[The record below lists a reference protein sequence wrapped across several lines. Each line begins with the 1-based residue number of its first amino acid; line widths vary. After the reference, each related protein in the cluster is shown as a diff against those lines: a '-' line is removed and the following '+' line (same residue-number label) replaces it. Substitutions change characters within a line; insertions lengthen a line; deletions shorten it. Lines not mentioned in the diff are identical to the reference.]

1 MSHDPTVNAGDIAR
15 LAGVGRAA
23 VSNWRRRHDDFPQP
37 VGGTANQPLFS
48 LRQVES
54 WLRRYGKSYQVSL
67 GDRVW
72 QRLKAAGDLRL
83 GELVAQAG
91 VLLTRLAETRGADP
105 ATGEAAP
112 GARPGDA
119 APSVGANPSAS
130 DDLPGVA
137 GRHAT
142 AAPSAGVPGSGRT
155 GAPGVRRAAEGH
167 PQSSGSTSDAAGDG
181 SGVAGGGSGMMG
193 EGSDELDPELVA
205 LVTELAE
212 EHDPLTAYEFLCE
225 RYLEAHSRQLSVTR
239 DDVAELMVRLVSAD
253 GATILDPACGVGTL
267 LLAPAPTTGRTG
279 NPATGQTSGQ
289 TSGPASR
296 TAASQ
301 TGSPAGGQASG
312 PASRSAV
319 GRTGGS
325 AAGQTGAPASGPAVG
340 QTGGQASGLAGSQAA
355 GPAGGQT
362 AGSAGGQTAGS
373 AGGQTGGQAGSQMS
387 GPAGGQPGGQA
398 GGQMSG
404 PTGGQPGGPAG
415 GQMSGQAGGPAGG
428 QVDAPVGGQLGGSAA
443 GGPVGSL
450 AGELAGGAGV
460 RMLGQD
466 LSETSAII
474 TASRLRLRGIAAEVV
489 AGDSMR
495 NDGFPNEKADAVVC
509 DPPFNERAWGY
520 EELTGDP
527 RWEHGLPPRGEPE
540 LAWVQHCLTHVKPRG
555 LVAIL
560 MPPAAASRKAGRR
573 IRANLLRAGALRA
586 VVALPGSD
594 LWLLRRPAPGERP
607 PSDVLIIDATA
618 DLSAVEPAWQ
628 AYLEDRS
635 DQTVRIIDLLAD
647 EVDMTPARHERRDDV
662 GRAFAEARDRFLAA
676 AAVPPD
682 LQVLEQP
689 LDQPATTLGDLIKE
703 GLVATSQ
710 APPKMSADGGDVPVL
725 TTDDVLNGT
734 PPSGFTTMQ
743 QGLVA
748 IRPGDVV
755 ASYSSVRVVADGGAV
770 LGPHLTL
777 YRVDA
782 RRLDPDFLAGFLR
795 AAGGR
800 VTTGSS
806 RFDVRRTR
814 LPRLSLKEQKAY
826 GESFRQ
832 LAVLEDAIRETSTL
846 GQALIRLG
854 LDGLADGHLHPQS

>member
-23 VSNWRRRHDDFPQP
+23 VSNWRRRHDDFPHP

-91 VLLTRLAETRGADP
+91 VLLTRHAQATLPRPAAGSHAPGPDGGRAMDGRTGDGQAGHGEAKDGRTGDGRTGDGRARDGRAGGSHTGDPRTGGALA
-105 ATGEAAP
+105 GEAA
-112 GARPGDA
+112 GAVGGDE
-119 APSVGANPSAS
+119 PVG
-130 DDLPGVA
+130 
-137 GRHAT
+137 
-142 AAPSAGVPGSGRT
+142 
-155 GAPGVRRAAEGH
+155 
-167 PQSSGSTSDAAGDG
+167 
-181 SGVAGGGSGMMG
+181 
-193 EGSDELDPELVA
+193 LDV
-205 LVTELAE
+205 ELAE
-212 EHDPLTAYEFLCE
+212 LILELAGQHGPLTAYEFLCE

-239 DDVAELMVRLVSAD
+239 DDVAELMVRLVSPD

-267 LLAPAPTTGRTG
+267 LLAPAR
-279 NPATGQTSGQ
+279 
-289 TSGPASR
+289 
-296 TAASQ
+296 
-301 TGSPAGGQASG
+301 
-312 PASRSAV
+312 
-319 GRTGGS
+319 
-325 AAGQTGAPASGPAVG
+325 
-340 QTGGQASGLAGSQAA
+340 
-355 GPAGGQT
+355 
-362 AGSAGGQTAGS
+362 
-373 AGGQTGGQAGSQMS
+373 
-387 GPAGGQPGGQA
+387 
-398 GGQMSG
+398 
-404 PTGGQPGGPAG
+404 
-415 GQMSGQAGGPAGG
+415 
-428 QVDAPVGGQLGGSAA
+428 PVH
-443 GGPVGSL
+443 GPVH
-450 AGELAGGAGV
+450 GEGGGERAMPAKLPA
-460 RMLGQD
+460 RMLGQE
-466 LSETSAII
+466 LSETSAAI
-474 TASRLRLRGIAAEVV
+474 TASRLRLRGIEATVV

-495 NDGFPNEKADAVVC
+495 HDGFAGERADAVVC

-594 LWLLRRPAPGERP
+594 LWLLRRPAAGERP
-607 PSDVLIIDATA
+607 PSDVLILDATA
-618 DLSAVEPAWQ
+618 DLSLVEPAWQ
-628 AYLEDRS
+628 AYVEDRS

-647 EVDMTPARHERRDDV
+647 EVDMTPARHQRRDDV

-682 LQVLEQP
+682 LKVLEQP

-703 GLVATSQ
+703 GLVTSMQ
-710 APPKMSADGGDVPVL
+710 APPKMVADGGDIPVL

-734 PPSGFTTMQ
+734 SPSGLTSTQ

-755 ASYSSVRVVADGGAV
+755 ASYSAVRVIADDGAV

-777 YRVDA
+777 YRGDA

-814 LPRLSLKEQKAY
+814 LPRLSLREQKAY
-826 GESFRQ
+826 GAAFRQ
-832 LAVLEDAIRETSTL
+832 LAVLEDALRETAAL
-846 GQALIRLG
+846 GQTLIRLG
-854 LDGLADGHLHPQS
+854 LDGLADGHLHPPAHGLTS

>member
-37 VGGTANQPLFS
+37 IGGTANQPLFS

-91 VLLTRLAETRGADP
+91 VLLTRSFDAESP
-105 ATGEAAP
+105 
-112 GARPGDA
+112 
-119 APSVGANPSAS
+119 
-130 DDLPGVA
+130 
-137 GRHAT
+137 
-142 AAPSAGVPGSGRT
+142 
-155 GAPGVRRAAEGH
+155 
-167 PQSSGSTSDAAGDG
+167 
-181 SGVAGGGSGMMG
+181 AGGGVG
-193 EGSDELDPELVA
+193 
-205 LVTELAE
+205 ELAE
-212 EHDPLTAYEFLCE
+212 GAPPVGGGLDDELAELVRELGEQHGALTAYEFLCE

-239 DDVAELMVRLVSAD
+239 DDVAALMVRLVGEP
-253 GATILDPACGVGTL
+253 GATVLDPACGVGTL
-267 LLAPAPTTGRTG
+267 LLAPAGLE
-279 NPATGQTSGQ
+279 Q
-289 TSGPASR
+289 
-296 TAASQ
+296 
-301 TGSPAGGQASG
+301 
-312 PASRSAV
+312 
-319 GRTGGS
+319 
-325 AAGQTGAPASGPAVG
+325 GARV
-340 QTGGQASGLAGSQAA
+340 
-355 GPAGGQT
+355 
-362 AGSAGGQTAGS
+362 
-373 AGGQTGGQAGSQMS
+373 
-387 GPAGGQPGGQA
+387 
-398 GGQMSG
+398 
-404 PTGGQPGGPAG
+404 
-415 GQMSGQAGGPAGG
+415 
-428 QVDAPVGGQLGGSAA
+428 
-443 GGPVGSL
+443 
-450 AGELAGGAGV
+450 
-460 RMLGQD
+460 LGQE
-466 LSETSAII
+466 LSETSAAI
-474 TASRLRLRGIAAEVV
+474 TASRLVLRGVAARIV

-495 NDGFPNEKADAVVC
+495 NDGFAGERADAVVC

-527 RWEHGLPPRGEPE
+527 RWEYGLPPRGEPE

-594 LWLLRRPAPGERP
+594 LWLLRRPAAGERP
-607 PSDVLIIDATA
+607 PSEVLILDATA
-618 DLSAVEPAWQ
+618 DLSMVEPAWQ

-647 EVDMTPARHERRDDV
+647 EVDMTPARHQRRDDV

-682 LQVLEQP
+682 LKVLEQP

-703 GLVATSQ
+703 GLVTTSQ
-710 APPKMSADGGDVPVL
+710 APPKMAADGGDVPVL
-725 TTDDVLNGT
+725 TSDDVLSGGA
-734 PPSGFTTMQ
+734 PSGLTTMQ
-743 QGLVA
+743 QGLVPVQ
-748 IRPGDVV
+748 PGDVV
-755 ASYSSVRVVADGGAV
+755 ASYSAVRVVEDGGGAV

-826 GESFRQ
+826 GEAFRQ

-846 GQALIRLG
+846 GQTLIRLG

>member
-37 VGGTANQPLFS
+37 IGGTANQPLFS

-67 GDRVW
+67 GDRAW

-83 GELVAQAG
+83 GELVARAG
-91 VLLTRLAETRGADP
+91 ALLTGA
-105 ATGEAAP
+105 A
-112 GARPGDA
+112 
-119 APSVGANPSAS
+119 
-130 DDLPGVA
+130 
-137 GRHAT
+137 H
-142 AAPSAGVPGSGRT
+142 
-155 GAPGVRRAAEGH
+155 
-167 PQSSGSTSDAAGDG
+167 AAGDG
-181 SGVAGGGSGMMG
+181 RTDAPGQETAGHPGA
-193 EGSDELDPELVA
+193 LDPELTG
-205 LVTELAE
+205 LILELGKE
-212 EHDPLTAYEFLCE
+212 LGPLRAYEFLCE

-239 DDVAELMVRLVSAD
+239 DDVAALMVRLAGAD
-253 GATILDPACGVGTL
+253 GATVLDPACGVGTL
-267 LLAPAPTTGRTG
+267 LLASSRAGRI
-279 NPATGQTSGQ
+279 
-289 TSGPASR
+289 
-296 TAASQ
+296 
-301 TGSPAGGQASG
+301 
-312 PASRSAV
+312 
-319 GRTGGS
+319 
-325 AAGQTGAPASGPAVG
+325 
-340 QTGGQASGLAGSQAA
+340 
-355 GPAGGQT
+355 
-362 AGSAGGQTAGS
+362 
-373 AGGQTGGQAGSQMS
+373 
-387 GPAGGQPGGQA
+387 
-398 GGQMSG
+398 
-404 PTGGQPGGPAG
+404 
-415 GQMSGQAGGPAGG
+415 
-428 QVDAPVGGQLGGSAA
+428 
-443 GGPVGSL
+443 
-450 AGELAGGAGV
+450 
-460 RMLGQD
+460 LGQE
-466 LSETSAII
+466 LSETSAAIA
-474 TASRLRLRGIAAEVV
+474 ASRLRLRGVEATIV

-495 NDGFPNEKADAVVC
+495 RDGFAGERADAVVC

-527 RWEHGLPPRGEPE
+527 RWEYGLPPRGEPE

-594 LWLLRRPAPGERP
+594 LWLLRRPAAGERP
-607 PSDVLIIDATA
+607 PSEVLILDATA

-628 AYLEDRS
+628 AYVEDRS

-647 EVDMTPARHERRDDV
+647 EVDMTPARHQRRDDV

-676 AAVPPD
+676 TAVPPD
-682 LQVLEQP
+682 LKVLEQP

-703 GLVATSQ
+703 GLVTTSQ
-710 APPKMSADGGDVPVL
+710 APPKMAADGGDIPVL
-725 TTDDVLNGT
+725 TSDDLLNGGS
-734 PPSGFTTMQ
+734 PSGSTTMQ
-743 QGLVA
+743 QGLVP
-748 IRPGDVV
+748 IRAGDVV
-755 ASYSSVRVVADGGAV
+755 ASYSAVRVIADGGAV

-777 YRVDA
+777 YRVDG

-826 GESFRQ
+826 GAAFRQ

-846 GQALIRLG
+846 GQTLIRLG

>member
-37 VGGTANQPLFS
+37 IGGTANQPLFS

-83 GELVAQAG
+83 GELVAAAG
-91 VLLTRLAETRGADP
+91 TLLTR
-105 ATGEAAP
+105 AA
-112 GARPGDA
+112 
-119 APSVGANPSAS
+119 N
-130 DDLPGVA
+130 
-137 GRHAT
+137 
-142 AAPSAGVPGSGRT
+142 
-155 GAPGVRRAAEGH
+155 
-167 PQSSGSTSDAAGDG
+167 AAGDG
-181 SGVAGGGSGMMG
+181 GPVKVEDLPDGERADDGG
-193 EGSDELDPELVA
+193 LDPELA
-205 LVTELAE
+205 ELVLELGE
-212 EHDPLTAYEFLCE
+212 RHGPLAAYEFLCE

-239 DDVAELMVRLVSAD
+239 EDVAALMVRLVSTA
-253 GATILDPACGVGTL
+253 GATVLDPACGVGTL
-267 LLAPAPTTGRTG
+267 LLAPAS
-279 NPATGQTSGQ
+279 PAT
-289 TSGPASR
+289 
-296 TAASQ
+296 
-301 TGSPAGGQASG
+301 
-312 PASRSAV
+312 
-319 GRTGGS
+319 
-325 AAGQTGAPASGPAVG
+325 
-340 QTGGQASGLAGSQAA
+340 
-355 GPAGGQT
+355 
-362 AGSAGGQTAGS
+362 
-373 AGGQTGGQAGSQMS
+373 
-387 GPAGGQPGGQA
+387 
-398 GGQMSG
+398 
-404 PTGGQPGGPAG
+404 
-415 GQMSGQAGGPAGG
+415 
-428 QVDAPVGGQLGGSAA
+428 
-443 GGPVGSL
+443 
-450 AGELAGGAGV
+450 
-460 RMLGQD
+460 MLGQD
-466 LSETSAII
+466 LSETSAAI
-474 TASRLRLRGIAAEVV
+474 TAARLRLRGLEARVM

-495 NDGFPNEKADAVVC
+495 HDGFAGERADAVVC

-527 RWEHGLPPRGEPE
+527 RWEYGLPPRGEPE

-607 PSDVLIIDATA
+607 PSEVLIVDATA
-618 DLSAVEPAWQ
+618 DLTVVEPAWQ
-628 AYLEDRS
+628 AYVEDRS

-682 LQVLEQP
+682 LKVLEQP
-689 LDQPATTLGDLIKE
+689 LDQPGTTLGDLIKE

-710 APPKMSADGGDVPVL
+710 APPKMAADGGDVPVL
-725 TTDDVLNGT
+725 TSDDVLYGSA
-734 PPSGFTTMQ
+734 PSGSTGMQ
-743 QGLVA
+743 QGLIA

-755 ASYSSVRVVADGGAV
+755 ASYSAVRVMGDGGAV

-800 VTTGSS
+800 ATTGSS

-826 GESFRQ
+826 GEAFRQ

-846 GQALIRLG
+846 GQTLIRLG
-854 LDGLADGHLHPQS
+854 LDGLTDGHLHPPAHGLTL

>member
-37 VGGTANQPLFS
+37 IGGTANQPLFS

-67 GDRVW
+67 GDRAW

-83 GELVAQAG
+83 GELVARAG
-91 VLLTRLAETRGADP
+91 ALLTGA
-105 ATGEAAP
+105 AHAARDGQADASGQESAGHP
-112 GARPGDA
+112 GA
-119 APSVGANPSAS
+119 
-130 DDLPGVA
+130 
-137 GRHAT
+137 
-142 AAPSAGVPGSGRT
+142 
-155 GAPGVRRAAEGH
+155 
-167 PQSSGSTSDAAGDG
+167 
-181 SGVAGGGSGMMG
+181 
-193 EGSDELDPELVA
+193 LDPELTG
-205 LVTELAE
+205 LILELGKE
-212 EHDPLTAYEFLCE
+212 LGPLRAYEFLCE

-239 DDVAELMVRLVSAD
+239 DDVAALMVRLAGAE
-253 GATILDPACGVGTL
+253 GATVLDPACGVGTL
-267 LLAPAPTTGRTG
+267 LLASSRAGRI
-279 NPATGQTSGQ
+279 
-289 TSGPASR
+289 
-296 TAASQ
+296 
-301 TGSPAGGQASG
+301 
-312 PASRSAV
+312 
-319 GRTGGS
+319 
-325 AAGQTGAPASGPAVG
+325 
-340 QTGGQASGLAGSQAA
+340 
-355 GPAGGQT
+355 
-362 AGSAGGQTAGS
+362 
-373 AGGQTGGQAGSQMS
+373 
-387 GPAGGQPGGQA
+387 
-398 GGQMSG
+398 
-404 PTGGQPGGPAG
+404 
-415 GQMSGQAGGPAGG
+415 
-428 QVDAPVGGQLGGSAA
+428 
-443 GGPVGSL
+443 
-450 AGELAGGAGV
+450 
-460 RMLGQD
+460 LGQE
-466 LSETSAII
+466 LSETSAAIA
-474 TASRLRLRGIAAEVV
+474 ASRLRLRGVQATIV

-495 NDGFPNEKADAVVC
+495 RDGFAGERADAVVC

-527 RWEHGLPPRGEPE
+527 RWEYGLPPRGEPE

-594 LWLLRRPAPGERP
+594 LWLLRRPAAGERP
-607 PSDVLIIDATA
+607 PSEVLILDATT

-628 AYLEDRS
+628 AYVEDRS

-647 EVDMTPARHERRDDV
+647 EVDMTPARHQRRDDV

-676 AAVPPD
+676 TAVPPD
-682 LQVLEQP
+682 LKVLEQP

-703 GLVATSQ
+703 GLVTTSQ
-710 APPKMSADGGDVPVL
+710 APPKMAADGGDIPVL
-725 TTDDVLNGT
+725 TSDDLLNGGS
-734 PPSGFTTMQ
+734 PSGSTTMQ
-743 QGLVA
+743 QGLVP
-748 IRPGDVV
+748 IRAGDVV
-755 ASYSSVRVVADGGAV
+755 ASYSAVRVIADGGAV

-777 YRVDA
+777 YRVDG

-826 GESFRQ
+826 GAAFRQ

-846 GQALIRLG
+846 GQTLIRLG

>member
-37 VGGTANQPLFS
+37 IGGTANQPLFS

-91 VLLTRLAETRGADP
+91 ALLTSHPSALGSEPAAAADNLA
-105 ATGEAAP
+105 ATGRVPHSAP
-112 GARPGDA
+112 D
-119 APSVGANPSAS
+119 
-130 DDLPGVA
+130 
-137 GRHAT
+137 
-142 AAPSAGVPGSGRT
+142 
-155 GAPGVRRAAEGH
+155 
-167 PQSSGSTSDAAGDG
+167 
-181 SGVAGGGSGMMG
+181 GGGSAGHG
-193 EGSDELDPELVA
+193 DGRTPVAERPGVESPSGTGRAGAESPPHPGRASAEDAADAGRAVDGSVRGSGSEPDSQSEGPGAQSEEPGSEPGGPGSQPGWPASAADGLDPELA
-205 LVTELAE
+205 ELVLELAAQQ
-212 EHDPLTAYEFLCE
+212 DPLTAYEFLCE

-239 DDVAELMVRLVSAD
+239 EDVAELLVRLVRAD

-267 LLAPAPTTGRTG
+267 LLAPARM
-279 NPATGQTSGQ
+279 
-289 TSGPASR
+289 
-296 TAASQ
+296 
-301 TGSPAGGQASG
+301 
-312 PASRSAV
+312 
-319 GRTGGS
+319 
-325 AAGQTGAPASGPAVG
+325 APG
-340 QTGGQASGLAGSQAA
+340 
-355 GPAGGQT
+355 
-362 AGSAGGQTAGS
+362 
-373 AGGQTGGQAGSQMS
+373 
-387 GPAGGQPGGQA
+387 
-398 GGQMSG
+398 
-404 PTGGQPGGPAG
+404 
-415 GQMSGQAGGPAGG
+415 
-428 QVDAPVGGQLGGSAA
+428 
-443 GGPVGSL
+443 
-450 AGELAGGAGV
+450 AGEAPRIAA
-460 RMLGQD
+460 RMLGQE
-466 LSETSAII
+466 LSETSAAI
-474 TASRLRLRGIAAEVV
+474 TASRLALRGIDAEVV
-489 AGDSMR
+489 SGDSMR
-495 NDGFPNEKADAVVC
+495 HDGFAGRKADAVVC

-527 RWEHGLPPRGEPE
+527 RWEYGLPPRGEPE
-540 LAWVQHCLTHVKPRG
+540 LAWVQHCLTHVKPGG

-594 LWLLRRPAPGERP
+594 LWLLRRPAAGERP
-607 PSDVLIIDATA
+607 PSDVLILDATA
-618 DLSAVEPAWQ
+618 DLASVEPAWQ

-647 EVDMTPARHERRDDV
+647 EVDMTPARHQRHDDV
-662 GRAFAEARDRFLAA
+662 GRAFAEIRDRFLAA

-682 LQVLEQP
+682 LKVLEQP

-703 GLVATSQ
+703 GLVSTSQ
-710 APPKMSADGGDVPVL
+710 APPKMAADGGEVPVL
-725 TTDDVLNGT
+725 TSDDVLNGT
-734 PPSGFTTMQ
+734 PPSGSTTMQ
-743 QGLVA
+743 QGLIA
-748 IRPGDVV
+748 IHAGDVV
-755 ASYSSVRVVADGGAV
+755 ASYSSVRVMADGGGAV

-777 YRVDA
+777 YRVDT
-782 RRLDPDFLAGFLR
+782 RRLDPDFLAGYLR

-826 GESFRQ
+826 GAAFRQ

-846 GQALIRLG
+846 GQTLIRLG

>member
-37 VGGTANQPLFS
+37 IGGTANQPLFS

-91 VLLTRLAETRGADP
+91 VLLTGA
-105 ATGEAAP
+105 GQ
-112 GARPGDA
+112 
-119 APSVGANPSAS
+119 
-130 DDLPGVA
+130 A
-137 GRHAT
+137 GT
-142 AAPSAGVPGSGRT
+142 LVT
-155 GAPGVRRAAEGH
+155 GASREE
-167 PQSSGSTSDAAGDG
+167 S
-181 SGVAGGGSGMMG
+181 AGGG
-193 EGSDELDPELVA
+193 LDPELA
-205 LVTELAE
+205 ELVRELGEQHGASA
-212 EHDPLTAYEFLCE
+212 AYEFLCE

-239 DDVAELMVRLVSAD
+239 EDVAALMVRLVSAG
-253 GATILDPACGVGTL
+253 GATVLDPACGVGTL
-267 LLAPAPTTGRTG
+267 LLAP
-279 NPATGQTSGQ
+279 
-289 TSGPASR
+289 
-296 TAASQ
+296 
-301 TGSPAGGQASG
+301 
-312 PASRSAV
+312 
-319 GRTGGS
+319 GS
-325 AAGQTGAPASGPAVG
+325 AARTPDGESGVTSARTTNGEGDADPARTTNGESGANPPRASNGEDGANPPRASNG
-340 QTGGQASGLAGSQAA
+340 EDAAHPPSGLA
-355 GPAGGQT
+355 PAR
-362 AGSAGGQTAGS
+362 
-373 AGGQTGGQAGSQMS
+373 
-387 GPAGGQPGGQA
+387 
-398 GGQMSG
+398 
-404 PTGGQPGGPAG
+404 
-415 GQMSGQAGGPAGG
+415 
-428 QVDAPVGGQLGGSAA
+428 V
-443 GGPVGSL
+443 
-450 AGELAGGAGV
+450 
-460 RMLGQD
+460 LGQE
-466 LSETSAII
+466 LSETSAAI
-474 TASRLRLRGIAAEVV
+474 TAARLLLRGVEARIV
-489 AGDSMR
+489 AGDTMR
-495 NDGFPNEKADAVVC
+495 HDGFAGERADAVVC

-527 RWEHGLPPRGEPE
+527 RWEYGLPPRGEPE

-594 LWLLRRPAPGERP
+594 LWLLRRPAAGERP
-607 PSDVLIIDATA
+607 PSEVLILDATA
-618 DLSAVEPAWQ
+618 DLSVVEPAWQ

-647 EVDMTPARHERRDDV
+647 EVDMTPARHQRRDDV

-682 LQVLEQP
+682 LKVLEQP

-703 GLVATSQ
+703 GLVTTSQ

-725 TTDDVLNGT
+725 TSDDVLSGGA
-734 PPSGFTTMQ
+734 PSGLTTVQ
-743 QGLVA
+743 QGLVP
-748 IRPGDVV
+748 IHPGDVV
-755 ASYSSVRVVADGGAV
+755 ASYSAVRVVEDGGGAV

-826 GESFRQ
+826 GEAFRQ

-846 GQALIRLG
+846 GQTLIRLG

>member
-23 VSNWRRRHDDFPQP
+23 VSNWRRRHDDFPDP
-37 VGGTANQPLFS
+37 IGGTANQPLFS

-83 GELVAQAG
+83 GELVARAG
-91 VLLTRLAETRGADP
+91 ALLTSRANALSSGPAGADQR
-105 ATGEAAP
+105 A
-112 GARPGDA
+112 GDG
-119 APSVGANPSAS
+119 VV
-130 DDLPGVA
+130 PGVA
-137 GRHAT
+137 R
-142 AAPSAGVPGSGRT
+142 AG
-155 GAPGVRRAAEGH
+155 AEGE
-167 PQSSGSTSDAAGDG
+167 PGEGAEAAGQDLEP
-181 SGVAGGGSGMMG
+181 
-193 EGSDELDPELVA
+193 EGLEP
-205 LVTELAE
+205 ELAE
-212 EHDPLTAYEFLCE
+212 LVLELAEQHGALTAYEFLCE

-239 DDVAELMVRLVSAD
+239 EDVAGLMIRLVRP
-253 GATILDPACGVGTL
+253 GGTTILDPACGVGTL
-267 LLAPAPTTGRTG
+267 LLAPT
-279 NPATGQTSGQ
+279 QTL
-289 TSGPASR
+289 A
-296 TAASQ
+296 
-301 TGSPAGGQASG
+301 QAE
-312 PASRSAV
+312 P
-319 GRTGGS
+319 GGS
-325 AAGQTGAPASGPAVG
+325 GAVK
-340 QTGGQASGLAGSQAA
+340 
-355 GPAGGQT
+355 
-362 AGSAGGQTAGS
+362 
-373 AGGQTGGQAGSQMS
+373 
-387 GPAGGQPGGQA
+387 
-398 GGQMSG
+398 
-404 PTGGQPGGPAG
+404 
-415 GQMSGQAGGPAGG
+415 
-428 QVDAPVGGQLGGSAA
+428 V
-443 GGPVGSL
+443 
-450 AGELAGGAGV
+450 
-460 RMLGQD
+460 LGQE
-466 LSETSAII
+466 LSETSAAI
-474 TASRLRLRGIAAEVV
+474 TASRLRLRGIEAEVV

-495 NDGFPNEKADAVVC
+495 HDAFPGEKADAVVC

-527 RWEHGLPPRGEPE
+527 RWEYGLPPRGEPE

-586 VVALPGSD
+586 VIALPGSD
-594 LWLLRRPAPGERP
+594 LWLLRRPAAGERP
-607 PSDVLIIDATA
+607 PSDVLILDATT
-618 DLSAVEPAWQ
+618 DLESVEPAWL

-647 EVDMTPARHERRDDV
+647 EVDMTPARHQRRDDV
-662 GRAFAEARDRFLAA
+662 GKAYAEARDRFLAA
-676 AAVPPD
+676 AAAPPD
-682 LQVLEQP
+682 LKILEQP

-703 GLVATSQ
+703 GLVTTSQ
-710 APPKMSADGGDVPVL
+710 APPKMAADGGDVPVL
-725 TTDDVLNGT
+725 TSDDVLNGT

-743 QGLVA
+743 QGLIA

-755 ASYSSVRVVADGGAV
+755 ASYSSVRVMADGGAM

-826 GESFRQ
+826 GEAFRQ

-846 GQALIRLG
+846 GQTLIRLG
-854 LDGLADGHLHPQS
+854 LDGLADGHLHPPAHGLTP

>member
-23 VSNWRRRHDDFPQP
+23 VSNWRRRHDDFPHP

-91 VLLTRLAETRGADP
+91 VLLTRHAQ
-105 ATGEAAP
+105 
-112 GARPGDA
+112 
-119 APSVGANPSAS
+119 
-130 DDLPGVA
+130 
-137 GRHAT
+137 AT
-142 AAPSAGVPGSGRT
+142 ASSPSPGT
-155 GAPGVRRAAEGH
+155 H
-167 PQSSGSTSDAAGDG
+167 AGDG
-181 SGVAGGGSGMMG
+181 PGRDGERPRPQAGDDPVESARTV
-193 EGSDELDPELVA
+193 DEPAGLDPELA
-205 LVTELAE
+205 ELILELAGQ
-212 EHDPLTAYEFLCE
+212 HGPLTAYEFLCE

-239 DDVAELMVRLVSAD
+239 DDVAELMLRLVEPD

-267 LLAPAPTTGRTG
+267 LLAPARSVHGQDGDERRMPART
-279 NPATGQTSGQ
+279 
-289 TSGPASR
+289 
-296 TAASQ
+296 
-301 TGSPAGGQASG
+301 
-312 PASRSAV
+312 
-319 GRTGGS
+319 
-325 AAGQTGAPASGPAVG
+325 
-340 QTGGQASGLAGSQAA
+340 
-355 GPAGGQT
+355 
-362 AGSAGGQTAGS
+362 
-373 AGGQTGGQAGSQMS
+373 
-387 GPAGGQPGGQA
+387 
-398 GGQMSG
+398 
-404 PTGGQPGGPAG
+404 
-415 GQMSGQAGGPAGG
+415 
-428 QVDAPVGGQLGGSAA
+428 
-443 GGPVGSL
+443 
-450 AGELAGGAGV
+450 
-460 RMLGQD
+460 LGQE
-466 LSETSAII
+466 LSETSAAI
-474 TASRLRLRGIAAEVV
+474 TASRLRLRGIEATVV

-495 NDGFPNEKADAVVC
+495 HDGFAGERADAVVC
-509 DPPFNERAWGY
+509 SPPFNERAWGY

-594 LWLLRRPAPGERP
+594 LWLLRRPAAGERP
-607 PSDVLIIDATA
+607 PSDVLILDATA
-618 DLSAVEPAWQ
+618 DLSLVEPAWQ

-647 EVDMTPARHERRDDV
+647 EVDMTPARHQRRDDV

-682 LQVLEQP
+682 LKVLEQP

-703 GLVATSQ
+703 GLVTSAQ
-710 APPKMSADGGDVPVL
+710 APPKMAADGGDIPVL

-734 PPSGFTTMQ
+734 SPSGLTSTQ

-755 ASYSSVRVVADGGAV
+755 ASYSAVRVMADDGAV

-782 RRLDPDFLAGFLR
+782 GRLDPDFLAGFLR

-814 LPRLSLKEQKAY
+814 LPRLSLREQQAY
-826 GESFRQ
+826 GAAFRQ
-832 LAVLEDAIRETSTL
+832 LAVLEDTLRETAAL
-846 GQALIRLG
+846 GQTLIRLG
-854 LDGLADGHLHPQS
+854 LDGLADGHLHPPAHGPTS

>member
-23 VSNWRRRHDDFPQP
+23 VSNWRRRHDDFPDP
-37 VGGTANQPLFS
+37 IGGTANQPLFS

-91 VLLTRLAETRGADP
+91 ALLTRP
-105 ATGEAAP
+105 AAP
-112 GARPGDA
+112 GEPG
-119 APSVGANPSAS
+119 PESP
-130 DDLPGVA
+130 
-137 GRHAT
+137 
-142 AAPSAGVPGSGRT
+142 
-155 GAPGVRRAAEGH
+155 
-167 PQSSGSTSDAAGDG
+167 
-181 SGVAGGGSGMMG
+181 VAGGL
-193 EGSDELDPELVA
+193 EP
-205 LVTELAE
+205 ELAE
-212 EHDPLTAYEFLCE
+212 LLLELAEQLGALTAYEFLCE

-239 DDVAELMVRLVSAD
+239 EDVAGLMVSLVRPGGS
-253 GATILDPACGVGTL
+253 TILDPACGVGTL
-267 LLAPAPTTGRTG
+267 LLAPTHDRHAQAEPG
-279 NPATGQTSGQ
+279 
-289 TSGPASR
+289 
-296 TAASQ
+296 AA
-301 TGSPAGGQASG
+301 
-312 PASRSAV
+312 
-319 GRTGGS
+319 
-325 AAGQTGAPASGPAVG
+325 
-340 QTGGQASGLAGSQAA
+340 
-355 GPAGGQT
+355 
-362 AGSAGGQTAGS
+362 
-373 AGGQTGGQAGSQMS
+373 
-387 GPAGGQPGGQA
+387 
-398 GGQMSG
+398 
-404 PTGGQPGGPAG
+404 
-415 GQMSGQAGGPAGG
+415 
-428 QVDAPVGGQLGGSAA
+428 
-443 GGPVGSL
+443 
-450 AGELAGGAGV
+450 
-460 RMLGQD
+460 RMLGQE
-466 LSETSAII
+466 LSETSAAI
-474 TASRLRLRGIAAEVV
+474 TASRLRLRGIEAEVV

-495 NDGFPNEKADAVVC
+495 DDGFAGERADAVVC

-527 RWEHGLPPRGEPE
+527 RWEYGLPPRGEPE

-586 VVALPGSD
+586 VIALPGSD
-594 LWLLRRPAPGERP
+594 LWLLRRPAAGERP
-607 PSDVLIIDATA
+607 PSEVLILDATA
-618 DLSAVEPAWQ
+618 DLASVEPAWE

-647 EVDMTPARHERRDDV
+647 EVDMTPARHQRRDDV
-662 GRAFAEARDRFLAA
+662 GKAYTEARDRFMAA
-676 AAVPPD
+676 ASAPPD
-682 LQVLEQP
+682 LKVLEQP

-710 APPKMSADGGDVPVL
+710 APPKMAADGGEVPVL
-725 TTDDVLNGT
+725 TSDDVLNGT
-734 PPSGFTTMQ
+734 PPSGSTTMQ
-743 QGLVA
+743 QGLIA

-755 ASYSSVRVVADGGAV
+755 ASYSSVRVMADGGAV

-800 VTTGSS
+800 ATTGSS

-826 GESFRQ
+826 GDAFRQ

-854 LDGLADGHLHPQS
+854 LDGLADGHLHPRAHDLTP

>member
-37 VGGTANQPLFS
+37 IGGTANQPLFS

-91 VLLTRLAETRGADP
+91 ALLTRSVDAE
-105 ATGEAAP
+105 
-112 GARPGDA
+112 
-119 APSVGANPSAS
+119 NPS
-130 DDLPGVA
+130 
-137 GRHAT
+137 
-142 AAPSAGVPGSGRT
+142 
-155 GAPGVRRAAEGH
+155 
-167 PQSSGSTSDAAGDG
+167 ST
-181 SGVAGGGSGMMG
+181 GGG
-193 EGSDELDPELVA
+193 LDD
-205 LVTELAE
+205 ELAE
-212 EHDPLTAYEFLCE
+212 LVRELGEQHGALTAYEFLCE

-239 DDVAELMVRLVSAD
+239 DDVAALMVRLVGAP
-253 GATILDPACGVGTL
+253 GATVLDPACGVGTL
-267 LLAPAPTTGRTG
+267 LLAP
-279 NPATGQTSGQ
+279 
-289 TSGPASR
+289 
-296 TAASQ
+296 
-301 TGSPAGGQASG
+301 
-312 PASRSAV
+312 SALE
-319 GRTGGS
+319 
-325 AAGQTGAPASGPAVG
+325 QGARV
-340 QTGGQASGLAGSQAA
+340 
-355 GPAGGQT
+355 
-362 AGSAGGQTAGS
+362 
-373 AGGQTGGQAGSQMS
+373 
-387 GPAGGQPGGQA
+387 
-398 GGQMSG
+398 
-404 PTGGQPGGPAG
+404 
-415 GQMSGQAGGPAGG
+415 
-428 QVDAPVGGQLGGSAA
+428 
-443 GGPVGSL
+443 
-450 AGELAGGAGV
+450 
-460 RMLGQD
+460 LGQE
-466 LSETSAII
+466 LSETSAAI
-474 TASRLRLRGIAAEVV
+474 TASRLVLRGVEARIV

-495 NDGFPNEKADAVVC
+495 NDGFAGERADAVVC

-527 RWEHGLPPRGEPE
+527 RWEYGLPPRGEPE

-594 LWLLRRPAPGERP
+594 LWLLRRPAAGERP
-607 PSDVLIIDATA
+607 PSEVLILDATA
-618 DLSAVEPAWQ
+618 DLSVVEPAWQ

-647 EVDMTPARHERRDDV
+647 EVDMTPARHQRRDDV

-682 LQVLEQP
+682 LKVLEQP

-703 GLVATSQ
+703 GLVTTSQ
-710 APPKMSADGGDVPVL
+710 APPKMAADGGDVPVL
-725 TTDDVLNGT
+725 TSDDVLSGGA
-734 PPSGFTTMQ
+734 PSGLTTMQ
-743 QGLVA
+743 QGLVPVQ
-748 IRPGDVV
+748 PGDVV
-755 ASYSSVRVVADGGAV
+755 ASYSAVRVVEDGGGAV

-826 GESFRQ
+826 GEAFRQ

-846 GQALIRLG
+846 GQTLIRLG

>member
-23 VSNWRRRHDDFPQP
+23 VSNWRRRHDDFPDP
-37 VGGTANQPLFS
+37 IGGTANQPLFS

-91 VLLTRLAETRGADP
+91 ALLTRP
-105 ATGEAAP
+105 AP
-112 GARPGDA
+112 GPES
-119 APSVGANPSAS
+119 PV
-130 DDLPGVA
+130 
-137 GRHAT
+137 
-142 AAPSAGVPGSGRT
+142 
-155 GAPGVRRAAEGH
+155 EGGLE
-167 PQSSGSTSDAAGDG
+167 P
-181 SGVAGGGSGMMG
+181 
-193 EGSDELDPELVA
+193 
-205 LVTELAE
+205 ELAE
-212 EHDPLTAYEFLCE
+212 LVLELAEQLGALTAYEFLCE

-239 DDVAELMVRLVSAD
+239 EDVAGLMVSLIRPGGS
-253 GATILDPACGVGTL
+253 TILDPACGVGTL
-267 LLAPAPTTGRTG
+267 LLAPTHDRHAQAEPG
-279 NPATGQTSGQ
+279 AT
-289 TSGPASR
+289 
-296 TAASQ
+296 
-301 TGSPAGGQASG
+301 
-312 PASRSAV
+312 
-319 GRTGGS
+319 
-325 AAGQTGAPASGPAVG
+325 
-340 QTGGQASGLAGSQAA
+340 
-355 GPAGGQT
+355 
-362 AGSAGGQTAGS
+362 
-373 AGGQTGGQAGSQMS
+373 
-387 GPAGGQPGGQA
+387 
-398 GGQMSG
+398 
-404 PTGGQPGGPAG
+404 
-415 GQMSGQAGGPAGG
+415 
-428 QVDAPVGGQLGGSAA
+428 
-443 GGPVGSL
+443 
-450 AGELAGGAGV
+450 
-460 RMLGQD
+460 RMLGQE
-466 LSETSAII
+466 LSETSAAI
-474 TASRLRLRGIAAEVV
+474 TASRLRLRGIEAQVV

-495 NDGFPNEKADAVVC
+495 DDGFAGERADAVVC

-527 RWEHGLPPRGEPE
+527 RWEYGLPPRGEPE

-586 VVALPGSD
+586 VIALPGSD
-594 LWLLRRPAPGERP
+594 LWLLRRPGAGERP
-607 PSDVLIIDATA
+607 PSEVLILDATA
-618 DLSAVEPAWQ
+618 DLASVEPAWE

-647 EVDMTPARHERRDDV
+647 EVDMTPARHQRRDDV
-662 GRAFAEARDRFLAA
+662 GKAYAEARDRFMAA
-676 AAVPPD
+676 ASAPPD

-710 APPKMSADGGDVPVL
+710 APPKMAADGGEVPVL
-725 TTDDVLNGT
+725 TSDDVLNGT
-734 PPSGFTTMQ
+734 PPSGATTMQ
-743 QGLVA
+743 QGLIAVL
-748 IRPGDVV
+748 PGDVV
-755 ASYSSVRVVADGGAV
+755 ASYSSVRVMADGGGAV

-800 VTTGSS
+800 ATTGSS

-826 GESFRQ
+826 GDAFRQ

-854 LDGLADGHLHPQS
+854 LDGLADGHLHPRADGLTS